1 MLRFMSSLRQL
12 LAEHPTLLLIDSASA
27 RVQVGLWTKGDAL
40 PPRWRASDTEA
51 GTGVF
56 ACVEALLN
64 ENGLCIADVNAF
76 VFCEGPGS
84 VLGIRTAAVALRA
97 WRVISSAAV
106 TATYSYQ
113 SLELVARSL
122 NRPEVNVI
130 ADARRDTWHVV
141 QVGAPLKR
149 VPSAELSGEL
159 VMPEH
164 FRHWT
169 PLPAGLTTTS
179 YDLATLLPALP
190 DADLF
195 RAVTEPDAFMH
206 EDPSY
211 VTWTPQV
218 HQAPPRAL

>member
-1 MLRFMSSLRQL
+1 MSSLRQL
-12 LAEHPTLLLIDSASA
+12 LAAHPTLLLIDSASA
-27 RVQVGLWTKGDAL
+27 RIQVGLWIKGETE
-40 PPRWRASDTEA
+40 PPRWRTSDTEA

-56 ACVEALLN
+56 SCVEALLA
-64 ENGLCIADVNAF
+64 ETGLRIADMGAW

-97 WRVISSAAV
+97 WHVIAPSAV
-106 TATYSYQ
+106 TYAYQ
-113 SLELVARSL
+113 SLELVSRALS
-122 NRPEVNVI
+122 RPELKVI

-141 QVGAPLKR
+141 QLGAPLQR
-149 VPSAELSGEL
+149 VPSANLAGEL

-179 YDLATLLPALP
+179 YDLAALLPTLP
-190 DADLF
+190 DVDLF

-218 HQAPPRAL
+218 HQAPPRAP

>member
-1 MLRFMSSLRQL
+1 MLRLMSSLRQL
-12 LAEHPTLLLIDSASA
+12 LTEHPTLLLIDSASA
-27 RVQVGLWTKGDAL
+27 RVQAGLWTKGEAE

-56 ACVEALLN
+56 ECVEALLG
-64 ENGLCIADVNAF
+64 ENGLRIADVGAF

-97 WRVISSAAV
+97 WRVISSAAT

-113 SLELVARSL
+113 SLDLVARSL

-130 ADARRDTWHVV
+130 ADARRDTWHVM
-141 QVGAPLKR
+141 QAGAVLQR
-149 VPSAELSGEL
+149 VPSADLRGEL

-169 PLPAGLTTTS
+169 PLPAGLKTTS
-179 YDLATLLPALP
+179 YDVSALLGALP
-190 DADLF
+190 EADLF

-218 HQAPPRAL
+218 HQAPPRGL